1 MVKLAS
7 AALFAGFAD
16 AEIRAILAVAF
27 TRRYKASGTVITAD
41 TPATHLY
48 VVKSGSLDYFV
59 VTEAGQRVLI
69 RRMVPG
75 DTLGVAALLTEP
87 AGYLGTATAVRDL
100 EILGWERRVIRQLA
114 RDYPRLAENALRIAL
129 HYIAVFAERHA
140 RLVSHTAK
148 DRLACALTS
157 IGSRAGHP
165 FAGGVEVEIRNQD
178 LASLADV
185 GLFTACRLLKQ
196 WERKG
201 TVAKG
206 RGKILI
212 RCPER
217 LLA

>member
-1 MVKLAS
+1 M
-7 AALFAGFAD
+7 F
-16 AEIRAILAVAF
+16 
-27 TRRYKASGTVITAD
+27 
-41 TPATHLY
+41 
-48 VVKSGSLDYFV
+48 
-59 VTEAGQRVLI
+59 
-69 RRMVPG
+69 
-75 DTLGVAALLTEP
+75 
-87 AGYLGTATAVRDL
+87 
-100 EILGWERRVIRQLA
+100 
-114 RDYPRLAENALRIAL
+114 YPRAARESTRKSTREDAHNGHTRICIALRWLRRRGNPRDPGHGI
-129 HYIAVFAERHA
+129 HEEVQNIEVFAERHA

-148 DRLACALTS
+148 DRLAFALTS
-157 IGSRAGHP
+157 IASRAGHP

-178 LASLADV
+178 LASLTDV